1 MAKPENYNTKR
12 FGTNDAEIKFGHI
25 HQDNNM
31 AAFIV
36 RSGHDSLH
44 YITMDATGEPHRK
57 HGTICRSPGSFQ
69 IKAGDNVDKDIPGV
83 YIDAVSGDLVLKSS
97 SGRVRI
103 EGVNVDII
111 ATGGNGKNGN
121 ITLDSNEKIILDTK
135 IVDIKGTA
143 SCKIFSDNTVT
154 IIGNAICDIYGGF
167 VDIADGATKI
177 KGSKGGSSNED
188 RNRRIV

>member
-1 MAKPENYNTKR
+1 MAQQKNYNTIR
-12 FGTNDAEIKFGHI
+12 YGTNDAEIKFGHI

-36 RSGHDSLH
+36 RSGHDPLH

-69 IKAGDNVDKDIPGV
+69 VKAGDNVDKDIPGV

-121 ITLDSNEKIILDTK
+121 IILDSNEKIILDTK
-135 IVDIKGTA
+135 VVDIKGTA
-143 SCKIFSDNTVT
+143 SCKIFSENIVT
-154 IIGNAICDIYGGF
+154 IIGNSILDLYGGF

-188 RNRRIV
+188 RNRRIL

>member
-1 MAKPENYNTKR
+1 MAKPENYDSCR
-12 FGTNDAEIKFGHI
+12 YGTNDAEIKFGHI

-36 RSGHDSLH
+36 RSGHDPLH
-44 YITMDATGEPHRK
+44 YIAMDATGEPHRK

-69 IKAGDNVDKDIPGV
+69 VKAGDNVDKDIPGV

-121 ITLDSNEKIILDTK
+121 IILDSNEKIILDTK
-135 IVDIKGTA
+135 VVDIKGTA
-143 SCKIFSDNTVT
+143 SCKIFSENIVT
-154 IIGNAICDIYGGF
+154 IIGNSILDLDGGF

-188 RNRRIV
+188 RNRRIL

>member
-1 MAKPENYNTKR
+1 MAKPENYDSCR
-12 FGTNDAEIKFGHI
+12 YGTNDAEIRFGHI

-36 RSGHDSLH
+36 RSGHDPLH

-69 IKAGDNVDKDIPGV
+69 VKAGDNVDKDIPGV

-121 ITLDSNEKIILDTK
+121 IILDSNEKIILDTK
-135 IVDIKGTA
+135 VVDIKGTA
-143 SCKIFSDNTVT
+143 SCKIFSENIVT
-154 IIGNAICDIYGGF
+154 IIGNSILDLYGGF

-188 RNRRIV
+188 RNRRII